1 MASILDLASVLLGI
15 CHLPP
20 LSLEKLPDMDDG
32 AALVRGIGRQ
42 LMPSDNNSHT
52 FSWLASNAARAY
64 LSEILSLP
72 VCPAMVAALRRAV
85 DPNLG
90 VPVPCDK
97 GTYSP
102 GGTDEDINGAC
113 TPCPQGFTTQ
123 NDEAGAATDCE
134 GELPSCRGSTAD

>member
-1 MASILDLASVLLGI
+1 
-15 CHLPP
+15 
-20 LSLEKLPDMDDG
+20 MDDG
-32 AALVRGIGRQ
+32 PALIRGIGRQ

-52 FSWLASNAARAY
+52 FRWLVSNAACAY
-64 LSEILSLP
+64 PRYSRCLCVLQWLLH
-72 VCPAMVAALRRAV
+72 CRAV

-134 GELPSCRGSTAD
+134 GELPCRGSTAD